1 MYLLGITWL
10 CLNLKYA
17 QQQMF
22 WMLPPPNL
30 DFVQPPLCV
39 CWHPDGDKEGLVPL
53 SFDSLSDIHTPQQR
67 GKMQTHNS
75 WFTRCFPEKD
85 HYPCFSQKQI
95 IAAKLGV
102 VLYMCDQLPL
112 WPDLGLVHILSMLL
126 KPLCIQIYI
135 CSAVLWCFSHC
146 LSPLGLI
153 LFLSPF
159 LCRSLSLEGQGLM
172 KISHLGLSAP
182 KFLIFAH
189 VQLWVS
195 VLITIYCKKKLF
207 LWGLSDVLI
216 YGNSNMSCI
225 VSSLLCP
232 FSRIIVVGSP

>member
-1 MYLLGITWL
+1 MNKQFGQASTISFFKDSCWGSLPYQAVLPKSATESHSLFLTLTLSYVEFLSSQTHFRPKLSSSHSSSFLGVSFLTQRNTGWGPFL
-10 CLNLKYA
+10 RLNPASSERVSVFCKVGIPREEKGMKTNA
-17 QQQMF
+17 SDPVF
-22 WMLPPPNL
+22 RLPST
-30 DFVQPPLCV
+30 V
-39 CWHPDGDKEGLVPL
+39 LVHQL
-53 SFDSLSDIHTPQQR
+53 W

-153 LFLSPF
+153 LFLF
-159 LCRSLSLEGQGLM
+159 LS
-172 KISHLGLSAP
+172 
-182 KFLIFAH
+182 F
-189 VQLWVS
+189 
-195 VLITIYCKKKLF
+195 
-207 LWGLSDVLI
+207 
-216 YGNSNMSCI
+216 
-225 VSSLLCP
+225 
-232 FSRIIVVGSP
+232 IIPET